1 MRRLLLFLL
10 FMLTTGA
17 IAVFSVQNAT
27 AVSLRFLVWQS
38 IQLPLGVLLVLVALL
53 ALWIP
58 YIASAGR

>member
-10 FMLTTGA
+10 FMVTTGA

-27 AVSLRFLVWQS
+27 AVSLRFLAWQS
-38 IQLPLGVLLVLVALL
+38 IQLPLGVLLVLVAVL

>member
-10 FMLTTGA
+10 FMVTTGA

-27 AVSLRFLVWQS
+27 AVSLRFLAWQS
-38 IQLPLGVLLVLVALL
+38 IQLPLGVLLVLVAIL

>member
-10 FMLTTGA
+10 FMVTTGA

-27 AVSLRFLVWQS
+27 AVSLRFLAWQS